1 MIETPRAVAQ
11 EPLLL
16 ADLSSPET
24 RDLLPQIELVLV
36 PVGAHEQHGPNI
48 AVSTDTVCA
57 DALCRAAA
65 ALAGSRVA
73 VAPAIPWG
81 ISWHHLRFAG
91 TISLRPA
98 TLIALLEDI
107 VGSLHIHGVR
117 CFLVVNGHGG
127 NAAAITTAIEEIKQQ
142 TGVPLIASVF
152 GYALI
157 AEQAKAVLPAGAIG
171 HGGADEA
178 AVVMAAAPHQAKP
191 HAFALPQ
198 PTGVQAETAALLR
211 AYGGS
216 LARRY
221 DEVTRN
227 GTTGDATP
235 ATAELGQQILDG
247 AARRLAEIID
257 VLLRE
262 SGEAEDVQAGT
273 SGIGHRGQ
281 GTIASIGA
289 LTPADAARSDE
300 AD

>member
-1 MIETPRAVAQ
+1 MPQ
-11 EPLLL
+11 EPLVL

-24 RDLLPQIELVLV
+24 REIVPSIELVLL

-48 AVSTDTVCA
+48 AVSTDTVSA
-57 DALCRAAA
+57 EALCHAAA
-65 ALAGSRVA
+65 ALAGPRVA

-81 ISWHHLRFAG
+81 ISWHHLRFPG

-107 VGSLHIHGVR
+107 IGSLHAHGLR
-117 CFLVVNGHGG
+117 RFLVVNGHGG
-127 NAAAITTAIEEIKQQ
+127 NTATITTAIEQIKQDSD
-142 TGVPLIASVF
+142 VPLIAAIF

-157 AEQAKAVLPAGAIG
+157 AEQARALLPAEAIG

-178 AVVMAAAPHQAKP
+178 ALVMAVAPHRAKP
-191 HAFALPQ
+191 QAFASPE
-198 PTGVQAETAALLR
+198 PTGAQAETAALLR
-211 AYGGS
+211 AYGGV

-227 GTTGDATP
+227 GATGDASP
-235 ATAELGQQILDG
+235 ATAELGRQILAG

-262 SGEAEDVQAGT
+262 AAEVEQVQARCNGAGT
-273 SGIGHRGQ
+273 DPPS
-281 GTIASIGA
+281 
-289 LTPADAARSDE
+289 E
-300 AD
+300 ADR